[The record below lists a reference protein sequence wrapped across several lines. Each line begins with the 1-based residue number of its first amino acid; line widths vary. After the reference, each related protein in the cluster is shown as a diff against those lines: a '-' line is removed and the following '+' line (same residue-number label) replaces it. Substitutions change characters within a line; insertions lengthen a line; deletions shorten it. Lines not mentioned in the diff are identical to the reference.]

1 MFSNLSIIA
10 SENLVTDAQIQFNM
24 KMHNLDLEETYEF
37 PIFDTD
43 NPISMRTMGEHEF
56 EERGYHMLP
65 ETKFFEPSQV
75 QLIKMKNSSDTEW
88 SVSGGY
94 KDQFKEMLGKI
105 IEEHETVGTTT
116 VRAEMDFM
124 FAFDRNVSF

>member
-1 MFSNLSIIA
+1 
-10 SENLVTDAQIQFNM
+10 M
-24 KMHNLDLEETYEF
+24 KLHDLEVEETYEF

-43 NPISMRTMGEHEF
+43 NPISMKAMTEREF
-56 EERGYHMLP
+56 ESRGYNLLP

-94 KDQFKEMLGKI
+94 KNQFKEMLGKF
-105 IEEHETVGTTT
+105 IEEKEQKSESTVK
-116 VRAEMDFM
+116 AEMNFM
-124 FAFDRNVSF
+124 FAFDRNVSLTLYLITSLTGPRQCTCG